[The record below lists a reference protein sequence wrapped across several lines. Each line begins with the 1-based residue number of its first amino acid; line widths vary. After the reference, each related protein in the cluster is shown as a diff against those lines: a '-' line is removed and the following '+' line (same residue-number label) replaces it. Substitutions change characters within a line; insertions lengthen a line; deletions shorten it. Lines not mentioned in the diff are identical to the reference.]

1 MTISIYLSHLNILLY
16 LIYLFI
22 WFLPLEKNLMMW
34 PLAFLDLVWFIIKL
48 DVYGVGRQFTSKY
61 ILCATT
67 KAAVE
72 AVKPAAI
79 IFFLQIPWLIEFL
92 KLSVEMSLMWSNNS
106 LC

>member
-22 WFLPLEKNLMMW
+22 WFLHLEENLMMW

-61 ILCATT
+61 ILWATT

-79 IFFLQIPWLIEFL
+79 IFFTDSMANRVFEVISRNVAHVV
-92 KLSVEMSLMWSNNS
+92 K
-106 LC
+106 